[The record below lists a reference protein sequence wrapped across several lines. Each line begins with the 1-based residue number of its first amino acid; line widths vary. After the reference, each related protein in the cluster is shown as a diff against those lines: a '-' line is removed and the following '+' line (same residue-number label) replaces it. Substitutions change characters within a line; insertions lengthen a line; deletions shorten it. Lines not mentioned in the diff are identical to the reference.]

1 MCWSYVQVNVGMR
14 ETSEAMMVRSEK
26 KIEIKINLVEI
37 MKESTVLWFGGV
49 RPVQEN
55 ENRLFEQNLS

>member
-1 MCWSYVQVNVGMR
+1 
-14 ETSEAMMVRSEK
+14 MVRK

-37 MKESTVLWFGGV
+37 MKESTALGFGGV

-55 ENRLFEQNLS
+55 ENRLFEQNLG